1 MKRNRREVVSRPNIR
16 YCLYDDCRFPLE
28 EGNYL
33 CIEHGVK
40 AIDDWCYYC
49 KAFTKYEYSEDQT
62 YSMGVAGSTNPR
74 WSQKHYAFGLKKCIK
89 CSKTRNHLF
98 FLWPLGIIMGFPIL
112 ILGLYSLPETFHIPL
127 GTLVLLGLIIFY
139 IFLHFY
145 MKNHERANLEI
156 SPKNPIEL
164 KIIDE
169 LKKSNQII
177 TNDWIKLVISHIKG
191 DYLRDSV
198 KSDLDRFS
206 ITLKE
211 YNKTVKPIIEKELE
225 LLYAPPMLGNL
236 TTKQIKKREKFQ
248 KKKTTVGSF
257 EEWKKTNA
265 DGSFDEYREFFN
277 SK

>member
-89 CSKTRNHLF
+89 CSKTRGHYILH
-98 FLWPLGIIMGFPIL
+98 WMLGTVVGFGIL
-112 ILGLYSLPETFHIPL
+112 LLGLSLLPGDLSYISVI
-127 GTLVLLGLIIFY
+127 LVGFGLIIFY
-139 IFLHFY
+139 IFFHFY
-145 MKNHERANLEI
+145 EENHERANLEI
-156 SPKNPIEL
+156 SPKNPVEI

-169 LKKSNQII
+169 LKKSNRNI
-177 TNDWIKLVISHIKG
+177 TNDRIKLVISHIKG
-191 DYLRDSV
+191 NYLRDSV

-206 ITLKE
+206 ITLNE
-211 YNKTVKPIIEKELE
+211 YNTTVKPIIEKELE
-225 LLYAPPMLGNL
+225 LLNSLPMPGNL

-248 KKKTTVGSF
+248 KKKATVGSF
-257 EEWKKTNA
+257 EEWKKNQC
-265 DGSFDEYREFFN
+265 
-277 SK
+277 